1 MARLRWWEGRTRGG
15 RHGAGPRTDGLPL
28 VVRLAGEELGRISTD
43 KAPIGDWRIAK
54 GRFVE
59 LCRGFGVVLDPA
71 TDGLDQLVHY
81 VYQPLRDAS
90 FLTARLLEEEVID
103 HLGMG
108 VQLGPAFRQVTD
120 AWLEDFG
127 LLLVSEAGRQRDPG
141 LPSGRTVARRTIRS
155 QAYPP
160 YSFTPHRVLLL
171 HAEQSA
177 AGGRS
182 RATLDPRVELARS
195 LRMSRRRER
204 FGACDLD
211 FLGPGGREVVRVIFV
226 TTMVL
231 RDGVR
236 SRVRRNPTRPFGV
249 SYREVLERYKAITAR
264 LVVDSA
270 EAV

>member
-1 MARLRWWEGRTRGG
+1 MARLRWWGG
-15 RHGAGPRTDGLPL
+15 RGQSGRHAAHPGTNGLPL
-28 VVRLAGEELGRISTD
+28 VLRLAGEELGRASTER
-43 KAPIGDWRIAK
+43 AWIGDWRVAK
-54 GRFVE
+54 ARFVD

-71 TDGLDQLVHY
+71 TDGLDQLVRY

-90 FLTARLLEEEVID
+90 FLTARLLEEEVGD
-103 HLGMG
+103 HLAMG
-108 VQLGPAFRQVTD
+108 VPLGPAFRQVTD

-141 LPSGRTVARRTIRS
+141 LPSGRIVARRAIRS
-155 QAYPP
+155 PAYPP

-171 HAEQSA
+171 HAEQAA

-182 RATLDPRVELARS
+182 RAAHDPRVELARS
-195 LRMSRRRER
+195 LRMDRRRER
-204 FGACDLD
+204 FDACGLD
-211 FLGPGGREVVRVIFV
+211 FMGPGGREVVRVVFV
-226 TTMVL
+226 TTLVL

-236 SRVRRNPTRPFGV
+236 SRVRRHPTRPFGV
-249 SYREVLERYKAITAR
+249 SYREVLERYKAVTAR